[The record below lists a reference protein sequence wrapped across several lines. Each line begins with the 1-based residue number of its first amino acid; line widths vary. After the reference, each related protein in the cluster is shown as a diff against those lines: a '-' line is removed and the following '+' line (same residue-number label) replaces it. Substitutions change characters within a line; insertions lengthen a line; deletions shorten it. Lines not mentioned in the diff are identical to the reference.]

1 MSSENSYFQ
10 QCWLS
15 DQRFKDWLVPT
26 QTKREGRCKRYKK
39 SFALLNMDV
48 RALKSHAEGRNL
60 QHLAPI

>member
-10 QCWLS
+10 QSWLS

-48 RALKSHAEGRNL
+48 RALKSHAEGRSL